1 MADDT
6 NRRVKANAHNQEMS
20 DKKNHETKAAKMAED
35 ITSLKKKLAEVVA
48 ENKEKE
54 QSLRKVKCNFIVDS
68 EVRTE
73 AII

>member
-6 NRRVKANAHNQEMS
+6 NKRVKANAHNQETS

-35 ITSLKKKLAEVVA
+35 IAALKKKLAEVVA

-54 QSLRKVKCNFIVDS
+54 QSLRKVNCNFVDIS
-68 EVRTE
+68 
-73 AII
+73 